1 MGPEPKEPT
10 SHCLINSSL
19 DLLLRLDQPALM
31 LLDSSGRVLTAN
43 QGASQLTGFSPAEI
57 LGLDFLSL
65 FQPQDR
71 ENITRC
77 LRQGSPPG
85 STQADLITA
94 RGKKVPVGI
103 CCSSGS
109 SQTWVALWD
118 QEELKRLHRLAQ
130 EAADRAEKIAGMGDI
145 GILIYD
151 QDFRIEFANEM
162 AGEIL
167 GLPSRSLLGMEITRF
182 LGRIHRIQLKDLH
195 SPLHPDGPRRVRMEM
210 PLERPDNTKKLVE
223 ICLSM
228 IRTPLGQSH
237 TYAYLRDLTERV
249 QMEMELRKTNEF
261 LQNVIRSSVDGIIAA
276 DMKGNIIIFNEG
288 AERLLGYRAEEVIGK
303 IHITQLYP
311 PGVAKKIMRRLRSDT
326 YGPRGKLPTTPT
338 TIVAKTGEHIP
349 VRISAAIVY
358 EGEREIASVGIFRD
372 LRERIK
378 MQQQLEDTYRQLLH
392 SEKLASLGK
401 LAAGVAH
408 ELNNPLG
415 GILMY
420 ANMLL
425 EQAADGPMA
434 QDLKVIV
441 EQALRCKEIVRGL
454 LDFARRR
461 GEERVRVDLNKDVI
475 EKCIAI
481 MSKQAMFLNI
491 QLECELPSDLPPIAA
506 DPDQLSQVFTN
517 LIVNAVDAMEGK
529 GTLRIRTWAEGSPA
543 QLHAEVSDTGSG
555 IPEDYLPRIFDP
567 FFTTKEVGKG
577 TGLGLSIAYGIVRRL
592 GGDIQV
598 RSRAGEGTTFH
609 LRFPLEPASEIPA
622 EVEEGVAGIRDQDGR
637 FIQVV
642 LAGERTLTRLLS
654 FYDAFQPKGAF
665 EGLPPAAKR
674 ERRKWVIGLMGGW
687 RNFLLLDG
695 DQVVGHVGVT
705 LGESDLEEVIIF
717 LRHEYRGKGIGSR
730 ALRHVGSL
738 LAREG
743 CRRLWLTVESTNTV
757 AIRCFQKAGF
767 RFTSRAIEP
776 EMEMVMDLGEWGHGE
791 T

>member
-1 MGPEPKEPT
+1 MNLK
-10 SHCLINSSL
+10 SHPLYLENASTAAMK
-19 DLLLRLDQPALM
+19 LLLELAHPALL
-31 LLDSSGRVLTAN
+31 LLDSQAKVLAAN
-43 QGASQLTGFSPAEI
+43 PGASTLTGFAPQEI
-57 LGLDFLSL
+57 SGLDFLSL
-65 FQPQDR
+65 FEPPDR
-71 ENITRC
+71 ENIMTC
-77 LRQGSPPG
+77 LRPDGPSKSLEVHLLTTQG
-85 STQADLITA
+85 
-94 RGKKVPVGI
+94 RRVPVGV
-103 CCSSGS
+103 CCAAGVT
-109 SQTWVALWD
+109 QAWVALWD
-118 QEELKRLHRLAQ
+118 MEPLRNLQRLSEEAR
-130 EAADRAEKIAGMGDI
+130 DRAEKIAEMGDV

-162 AGEIL
+162 AGEIM
-167 GLPSRSLLGMEITRF
+167 GCPSQALLGSEITRF
-182 LGRIHRIQLKDLH
+182 LGRVHRIQLKNLH
-195 SPLHPDGPRRVRMEM
+195 SPLHVEGHRRVRMEM

-228 IRTPLGQSH
+228 IRTASGEAR

-249 QMEMELRKTNEF
+249 QMEKELRKTNEF

-303 IHITQLYP
+303 IHITRLYP

-326 YGPRGKLPTTPT
+326 YGPKGKLPTTPT
-338 TIVAKTGEHIP
+338 TIVAKSGEHIP

-358 EGEREIASVGIFRD
+358 ERDREIASVGIFRD

-425 EQAADGPMA
+425 EQASEGPMA
-434 QDLKVIV
+434 QDLRVIV

-454 LDFARRR
+454 LDFAKRR
-461 GEERVRVDLNKDVI
+461 GEERARVHLNEI
-475 EKCIAI
+475 LEKSIAL
-481 MSKQAMFLNI
+481 MSKQAMFLNV
-491 QLECELPSDLPPIAA
+491 QLEQDLAADLPPLAA
-506 DPDQLSQVFTN
+506 DPDQLGQVFTN
-517 LIVNAVDAMEGK
+517 LIVNAVDAMEGR
-529 GTLRIRTWAEGSPA
+529 GTLRIRTWAEGSPP
-543 QLHAEVSDTGSG
+543 QVHVEISDTGSG
-555 IPEDYLPRIFDP
+555 IPEEHLPRIFDP
-567 FFTTKEVGKG
+567 FFTTKDVGKG
-577 TGLGLSIAYGIVRRL
+577 TGLGLSIAYGIVRRQ

-598 RSRAGEGTTFH
+598 RSRVGEGTAFH
-609 LRFPLEPASEIPA
+609 LRFPLEPPAEPPA
-622 EVEEGVAGIRDQDGR
+622 EVEEGVAGIRDREGR
-637 FIQVV
+637 AIQVV
-642 LAGERTLTRLLS
+642 LAGERGLMRLLA

-665 EGLPPAAKR
+665 EGLPPAAEG

-695 DQVVGHVGVT
+695 EQVVGHVGVT

-717 LRHEYRGKGIGSR
+717 LHEDYRGKGIGSR
-730 ALRHVGSL
+730 ALRHVGAL

-743 CRRLWLTVESTNTV
+743 CRRLWLTVESTNTA

-767 RFTSRAIEP
+767 RFTSQEFQP
-776 EMEMVMDLGEWGHGE
+776 QMEMVMDLKE
-791 T
+791 

>member
-1 MGPEPKEPT
+1 M
-10 SHCLINSSL
+10 NL
-19 DLLLRLDQPALM
+19 DYPAAVPSGLHSPLLQLLLQLPRPGLM
-31 LLDSSGRVLTAN
+31 VLDSHHKVLAAN
-43 QGASQLTGFSPAEI
+43 AGASILTGFSPTQI
-57 LGLDFLSL
+57 PRLDFLSL
-65 FQPQDR
+65 FQPPER
-71 ENITRC
+71 EHVRAC
-77 LRQGSPPG
+77 LSGEATTDSLEA
-85 STQADLITA
+85 SLITA
-94 RGKKVPVGI
+94 QGKRLPVGFS
-103 CCSSGS
+103 CAASSTH
-109 SQTWVALWD
+109 TWVALWEL
-118 QEELKRLHRLAQ
+118 EELRRLSRLAE
-130 EAADRAEKIAGMGDI
+130 EAADRAEKIAEMGDI

-151 QDFRIEFANEM
+151 QDFRIEFANQM

-167 GLPSRSLLGMEITRF
+167 GCPAHCLPGVEITRF
-182 LGRIHRIQLKDLH
+182 LGRVHRIQLKDLH
-195 SPLHPDGPRRVRMEM
+195 WTGHPESPRRVRMEM
-210 PLERPDNTKKLVE
+210 PVERPDGSKKLVE
-223 ICLSM
+223 ICLSV
-228 IRTPLGQSH
+228 IRKASGQLR

-303 IHITQLYP
+303 VHITQLYP
-311 PGVAKKIMRRLRSDT
+311 PGVAKKIMRRLRSDS
-326 YGPRGKLPTTPT
+326 YGPKGKLPTTPT

-358 EGEREIASVGIFRD
+358 EGDREIASVGIFRD

-420 ANMLL
+420 ANILL
-425 EQAADGPMA
+425 EQTKEGPMA

-441 EQALRCKEIVRGL
+441 EQAMRCKEIVRGL

-461 GEERVRVDLNKDVI
+461 AEDRTKVSLNDVI
-475 EKCIAI
+475 EKCIAL
-481 MSKQAMFLNI
+481 MSKQAMFLNVN
-491 QLECELPSDLPPIAA
+491 LEKELSPDLPSVSA

-529 GTLRIRTWAEGSPA
+529 GTLRIRTWAEGSPPHV
-543 QLHAEVSDTGSG
+543 HAEVTDTGSG
-555 IPEDYLPRIFDP
+555 IPEDHLQRIFDP

-577 TGLGLSIAYGIVRRL
+577 TGLGLSIAYGIVRRQ

-598 RSRAGEGTTFH
+598 RSRVGEGTTFQ
-609 LRFPLEPASEIPA
+609 LRFPLEPVSESLS
-622 EVEEGVAGIRDQDGR
+622 EVEEGVAGIRDKEGR

-642 LAGERTLTRLLS
+642 LAGERALLRLLS

-665 EGLPPAAKR
+665 EGLPPTSNR
-674 ERRKWVIGLMGGW
+674 ERRKWVIGLMGAW

-695 DQVVGHVGVT
+695 EQVVGHVGVT

-717 LRHEYRGKGIGSR
+717 LHQDYWGKGIGSM
-730 ALRHVGSL
+730 ALRHVGKV

-743 CRRLWLTVESTNTV
+743 CRRLWLTVESTNTR

-767 RFTSRAIEP
+767 RFTSRELEP
-776 EMEMVMDLGEWGHGE
+776 EMEMVMDLEG
-791 T
+791 